1 MSDLVKQVNECRLAP
16 KKCLTMCKKVLL
28 DPMVIKVSAS
38 DLAVAQKKIRKD
50 SPNLPSPDTSPN
62 TWNEPYKNCRL
73 QYHIFQEGRKNVV
86 DLLDFLSRRE
96 DLKKREK
103 LKKLKINPCQTY
115 MSYTVI

>member
-1 MSDLVKQVNECRLAP
+1 
-16 KKCLTMCKKVLL
+16 MCKKVLL
-28 DPMVIKVSAS
+28 DPMVVKVSAS
-38 DLAVAQKKIRKD
+38 DVAEAQKKARKD
-50 SPNLPSPDTSPN
+50 SPSLPTPN

-115 MSYTVI
+115 VSYTVI